1 MSGTKVRG
9 KHRVNSRN
17 LQAGE
22 TRYDARHLGD
32 GELDPN
38 PDQFDRVWTST
49 GEPHMP
55 PMGARSRKLPS
66 WKRKLVWRCQEC
78 D

>member
-9 KHRVNSRN
+9 KHVVNSRN

-32 GELDPN
+32 GELDLN
-38 PDQFDRVWTST
+38 PDQFDRVWTSP

-55 PMGARSRKLPS
+55 PLGARSRKLS
-66 WKRKLVWRCQEC
+66 S
-78 D
+78 

>member
-1 MSGTKVRG
+1 MERNQGTG
-9 KHRVNSRN
+9 EDQVNSRN

-38 PDQFDRVWTST
+38 PVWSDRVWAST
-49 GEPHMP
+49 DEPRMP
-55 PMGARSRKLPS
+55 P
-66 WKRKLVWRCQEC
+66 
-78 D
+78 